1 MKPWIIDANVWVAAA
16 DPTDPCSPVSRR
28 FLHAIMRSRDRVALP
43 AITPL
48 EVTCALARRFR
59 SAATGRA
66 LAHRLVQ
73 GAHITLLEFE
83 ALNDSALE
91 LGSGS
96 FLQAADA
103 LYAAAAHETGGQLI
117 SWDQELVQ
125 RAGAMTPEAWLAS
138 HVPP

>member
-1 MKPWIIDANVWVAAA
+1 
-16 DPTDPCSPVSRR
+16 
-28 FLHAIMRSRDRVALP
+28 MRSRDRVALP
-43 AITPL
+43 AIAPL
-48 EVTCALARRFR
+48 EMTCVLARRFR

-66 LAHRLVQ
+66 LTHRLVQ

-91 LGSGS
+91 LGSRS
-96 FLQAADA
+96 FLRAADA

-125 RAGAMTPEAWLAS
+125 RAGAVTPEAWLAS
-138 HVPP
+138 HVPG